1 MAANDAVTLSNTLFL
16 EQKLAWNGICIEP
29 NLEYYSSKTK
39 SIVLNKGIYTQNVN
53 NQDSDGVS
61 LLRRKCKLVRAA
73 VASPTNT
80 KVRFDFGGPEKWAAL
95 GGIVGS
101 NFDNQSPI
109 PSDHLSP
116 MRTVAL
122 MELLNHFA
130 APKLIDYFSLDV
142 EGSESI
148 VMEGFD
154 WDYYRFSIITVE
166 RPKPIL
172 VENLLDHGY
181 RKLRSNAIF
190 DDELWVDASL
200 YASTQKEW
208 GHESWHDLPK
218 SSCLGKK
225 PLPKGGKA
233 CNMQ

>member
-1 MAANDAVTLSNTLFL
+1 MRYPKLIIVEQNGFFLDLAANDAVTLSNTLFL

-101 NFDNQSPI
+101 NFESMGPQNNLDMLLQPI
-109 PSDHLSP
+109 NRLGA
-116 MRTVAL
+116 R
-122 MELLNHFA
+122 
-130 APKLIDYFSLDV
+130 APIY
-142 EGSESI
+142 G
-148 VMEGFD
+148 
-154 WDYYRFSIITVE
+154 II
-166 RPKPIL
+166 
-172 VENLLDHGY
+172 
-181 RKLRSNAIF
+181 
-190 DDELWVDASL
+190 
-200 YASTQKEW
+200 
-208 GHESWHDLPK
+208 
-218 SSCLGKK
+218 
-225 PLPKGGKA
+225 
-233 CNMQ
+233 